1 MKESEAPSG
10 LLFVTEDLCQIKCI
24 MKPQCGHDTCIQHDY
39 CCSEEEYL
47 SGFYGIFFSSCQQ
60 DKNDTEY
67 QCRRLEVITGY
78 PICAETQKNRPILFD
93 VHGKEDGYGE
103 EHHPDKDED
112 LFMIPSEC
120 VSGGHDEQFTHKTC
134 QEKQMGY
141 LIFYVVVFKKIDHCV
156 ILSDFE
162 VLVNCLQ
169 RYVETNYNI

>member
-1 MKESEAPSG
+1 
-10 LLFVTEDLCQIKCI
+10 
-24 MKPQCGHDTCIQHDY
+24 
-39 CCSEEEYL
+39 
-47 SGFYGIFFSSCQQ
+47 
-60 DKNDTEY
+60 
-67 QCRRLEVITGY
+67 
-78 PICAETQKNRPILFD
+78 
-93 VHGKEDGYGE
+93 
-103 EHHPDKDED
+103 
-112 LFMIPSEC
+112 MIPSEC